1 MGRDRDARL
10 RTPRIGFA
18 KVATA
23 RNHAGAM
30 ATTTPETATD
40 KDRAGA
46 AASVRRRADW
56 EAIERDYRTGQF
68 SDQELADKHGNV
80 VSRQA
85 ISKRAKV
92 RGWQKDL
99 SVEVRRATKAK
110 LIAEQVAERVA
121 EEVAGKVARNGNAT
135 IEAVLAAAETNKQ
148 VILGHRRDIAKV
160 RDITM
165 TLVDLLET
173 AAAESDASKR
183 LPLGELVLTAQRAG
197 QSLARLQQME
207 RVAFGLDEDDDSAG
221 AAGVSKLSDAQ
232 RAARLA
238 ALTAIAAKR
247 KEEGCDAS

>member
-1 MGRDRDARL
+1 MATN
-10 RTPRIGFA
+10 TPDTPA
-18 KVATA
+18 PHT
-23 RNHAGAM
+23 AGAG
-30 ATTTPETATD
+30 
-40 KDRAGA
+40 GA
-46 AASVRRRADW
+46 AAPGRRRADW

-92 RGWQKDL
+92 QGWQKDL
-99 SVEVRRATKAK
+99 SREVRQATKAK
-110 LIAEQVAERVA
+110 LIAEQVAEQVAGEVADRVA
-121 EEVAGKVARNGNAT
+121 KSGNAT
-135 IEAVLAAAETNKQ
+135 VQAVLAAAETNKQ

-165 TLVDLLET
+165 TLVAALET
-173 AAAESDASKR
+173 AAAETDGAKR

-197 QSLARLQQME
+197 QSVARLQQLE
-207 RVAFGLDEDDDSAG
+207 RVAFGLDEEDDSVG
-221 AAGVSKLSDAQ
+221 AAGVSKLTDAQ

-247 KEEGCDAS
+247 REEGGDAS

>member
-1 MGRDRDARL
+1 MATN
-10 RTPRIGFA
+10 TPDTPA
-18 KVATA
+18 PHT
-23 RNHAGAM
+23 AGAG
-30 ATTTPETATD
+30 
-40 KDRAGA
+40 GA
-46 AASVRRRADW
+46 AAPGRRRADW

-92 RGWQKDL
+92 QGWQKDL
-99 SVEVRRATKAK
+99 SREVRQATKAK
-110 LIAEQVAERVA
+110 LIAEQVAEQVAGEVADRVA
-121 EEVAGKVARNGNAT
+121 KSGNAT
-135 IEAVLAAAETNKQ
+135 VQAVLAAAETNKQ

-165 TLVDLLET
+165 TLVAALET
-173 AAAESDASKR
+173 AAAETDGAKR

-197 QSLARLQQME
+197 QSVARLQQLE
-207 RVAFGLDEDDDSAG
+207 RVAFGLDEEDDSAG
-221 AAGVSKLSDAQ
+221 AAGVSKLTDAQ

-247 KEEGCDAS
+247 REEGGDAS